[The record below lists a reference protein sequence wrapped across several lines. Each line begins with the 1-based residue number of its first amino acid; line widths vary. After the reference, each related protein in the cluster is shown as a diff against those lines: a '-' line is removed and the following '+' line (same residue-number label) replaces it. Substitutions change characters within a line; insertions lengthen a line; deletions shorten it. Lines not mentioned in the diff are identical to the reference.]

1 MEKFRQK
8 AVIMDEPA
16 MARALVRI
24 AHEILEKQKGADNLL
39 LCGIRRRGYP
49 LACRIADA
57 IERIEG
63 VRVPVGAVDITFYRD
78 DLTPAEDQPKLRDAE
93 MPVPVTGRTV
103 VLVDDVIFTGRTVRA
118 ALEAVFDL
126 GRPGAVRLAVLIDRG
141 LRELPFKPDY
151 VGKNIPTS
159 HSEMVSVKMK
169 EIDGADEVSIME
181 RIG

>member
-1 MEKFRQK
+1 MNELRQK
-8 AVIMDEPA
+8 AVLLDEAA
-16 MARALVRI
+16 MGRALVRI
-24 AHEILEKQKGADNLL
+24 AHEILERQKGAQNLL

-78 DLTPAEDQPKLRDAE
+78 DLTPAEEQPRLRDTDV
-93 MPVPVTGRTV
+93 PVPVTGYTV
-103 VLVDDVIFTGRTVRA
+103 VLLDDVIFTGRTVRA
-118 ALEAVFDL
+118 AMEAIFDL

-141 LRELPFKPDY
+141 LRELPFKPDF

-159 HSEMVSVKMK
+159 HSEMVSVKVK
-169 EIDGADEVSIME
+169 EIDGVDEVSILE
-181 RIG
+181 ILS